1 MHPILFHLG
10 SLVIPSYGAV
20 AALGVLLALGLG
32 QWTAPKCGLDPRHAW
47 NAMVLAVFAALALSR
62 LVLIVMNL
70 SDLRRHPQWLLAIA
84 MVHHP
89 LLAGIGG
96 AGAAIAIFAYI
107 QWQRLSLAIV
117 ADALAAPVCLG
128 LAAEQLGALLAGSD
142 YGRDWIQPDGH
153 ASAWAVVYT
162 SPLAARWSGAPL
174 GVPLYPVQAYAAAG
188 ALMLV
193 ILLVL
198 WMPLPRRKGD
208 AAGAA
213 LIGLGSLLFVAEL
226 FRDWEGRGMLMGG
239 LTDIPQLVGLGLV
252 VLGGL
257 VLGDWRIV
265 SRTSQTMPERPSD
278 V

>member
-1 MHPILFHLG
+1 MHPVLFHLG

-20 AALGVLLALGLG
+20 AALGVLLALGFG

-89 LLAGIGG
+89 LLAGIGV
-96 AGAAIAIFAYI
+96 AGAVIAILAYI

-128 LAAEQLGALLAGSD
+128 LAAEQFGALLAGSD

-153 ASAWAVVYT
+153 ASAWAVIYT
-162 SPLAARWSGAPL
+162 SPLTARWSGAPL

-193 ILLVL
+193 ILLIL

-213 LIGLGSLLFVAEL
+213 LIGLGSLLFIAEL
-226 FRDWEGRGMLMGG
+226 FRDWEGRGMLLGG